1 MRRNRYPSQRGGSLL
16 AALFLITVLALLGGA
31 AARLAGVG
39 AQTVT
44 LSVLSARAL
53 HAAVSG
59 AEWGAYQ
66 ALVNGSCTPATLN
79 MNAAGVAG
87 FRVEV
92 SCSSS
97 VFVDGGLT
105 VTSYTIESFAQFGSY
120 GGPDYVSRRVV
131 LKASEEV

>member
-1 MRRNRYPSQRGGSLL
+1 MRPNQAQSQRGVSLL

-44 LSVLSARAL
+44 ISVLSARAL

-79 MNAAGVAG
+79 MSAAGVAG
-87 FRVEV
+87 FQVEV
-92 SCSSS
+92 TCSAS

-105 VTSYTIESFAQFGSY
+105 VTSYTIESFAQFGIY
-120 GGPDYVSRRVV
+120 GEPDYVSRRIV
-131 LKASEEV
+131 LRASEEV

>member
-1 MRRNRYPSQRGGSLL
+1 MRLSRVKFERGVSLL

-39 AQTVT
+39 AQTVA

-66 ALVNGSCTPATLN
+66 ALENGSCAPATLN
-79 MNAAGVAG
+79 MSAAGVAG

-92 SCSSS
+92 TCSAT

-105 VTSYTIESFAQFGSY
+105 VTSYTIESFAQFGTY
-120 GGPDYVSRRVV
+120 GGPDYVSRRIV